1 MKPRLIAFAITFAL
15 AGVADAQTQGGSRP
29 GAPPMKE
36 SIRRAC
42 ENDAQTFCAGTQERE
57 RSLCLLNNLDRVSD
71 SCKTALGTPQSPQTP
86 RRQAPPP
93 NPPPAGQ
100 PPG

>member
-1 MKPRLIAFAITFAL
+1 MKPSLIAFAMTFVL
-15 AGVADAQTQGGSRP
+15 AGVADAQTPSAQRP

-36 SIRRAC
+36 SVRRAC

-71 SCKTALGTPQSPQTP
+71 SCKTALGTPQSPPRQQTP
-86 RRQAPPP
+86 TP
-93 NPPPAGQ
+93 NPPPAS
-100 PPG
+100 PPPR

>member
-1 MKPRLIAFAITFAL
+1 MKPSLIALTTTLAL
-15 AGVADAQTQGGSRP
+15 AGAADAQTRDTPRP

-42 ENDAQTFCAGTQERE
+42 ESDAQTFCAGTQERE

-71 SCKTALGTPQSPQTP
+71 GCKTALGTPQTP
-86 RRQAPPP
+86 RRQTPPP
-93 NPPPAGQ
+93 NPPPASQ

>member
-1 MKPRLIAFAITFAL
+1 MKPSLIALAATLAL
-15 AGVADAQTQGGSRP
+15 AGAAGAQTRDNARP

-42 ENDAQTFCAGTQERE
+42 ENDAQTFCGGTQERE

-71 SCKTALGTPQSPQTP
+71 ACKSALGTPQTPQPRQQTP
-86 RRQAPPP
+86 PPNAPPP
-93 NPPPAGQ
+93 GR

>member
-1 MKPRLIAFAITFAL
+1 MKPSLFAFAATLAL
-15 AGVADAQTQGGSRP
+15 AGVADAQTPSAPRP

-36 SIRRAC
+36 SVRRAC

-71 SCKTALGTPQSPQTP
+71 SCKIALGTPQSPQTP
-86 RRQAPPP
+86 RQQTPAP
-93 NPPPAGQ
+93 NPPPAG
-100 PPG
+100 PPPR